1 MRTRIGG
8 RTPRI
13 PNAEW
18 PDPLTHLL
26 DEERRLRFQGDRY
39 YDSTR
44 YLTLLYLPP
53 RDVTNRIAE
62 WFYEGGEDVSTSYGE
77 QLAAFTKTRDDIAH
91 LLAGTLKEIR
101 ILSDEETCT
110 YLHACVSPRS
120 HRVNAPAV
128 PMYLDSLLV
137 DTPMTG
143 GFAPKLGTITS
154 RCSRWAASRIPRRR
168 GSWTS

>member
-1 MRTRIGG
+1 VAGRSTRTRIGG
-8 RTPRI
+8 RTPRTD
-13 PNAEW
+13 NAEW

-91 LLAGTLKEIR
+91 LLAGHLER
-101 ILSDEETCT
+101 DPHPLGRGD
-110 YLHACVSPRS
+110 LHLFARL
-120 HRVNAPAV
+120 RLAE
-128 PMYLDSLLV
+128 DS
-137 DTPMTG
+137 TG
-143 GFAPKLGTITS
+143 
-154 RCSRWAASRIPRRR
+154 
-168 GSWTS
+168 